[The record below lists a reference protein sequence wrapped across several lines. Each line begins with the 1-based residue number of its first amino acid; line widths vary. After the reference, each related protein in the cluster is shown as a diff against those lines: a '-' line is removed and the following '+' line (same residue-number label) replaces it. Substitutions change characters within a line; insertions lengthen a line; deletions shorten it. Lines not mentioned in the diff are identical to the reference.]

1 VNIEVREES
10 NAAFDTY
17 AEIPIAFS
25 VESVF
30 ECTPSGQPGGALGR
44 LVPVEQPYTKDYDA
58 IRGNHPLDWPRQF
71 DTSGWGVLSAWQGGT
86 RVGGI
91 VIAHGSGDLDLLEQR
106 EELAV
111 LWDLRVRPRERGMG
125 VGSGLMKAAEEWAYA
140 RGCRVL
146 KVETQNINVAACRFY
161 SRHGFELRMATPRAY
176 ADLPEEVQLLWY
188 KMLARQQG

>member
-1 VNIEVREES
+1 VKIEVQEEP
-10 NAAFDTY
+10 NANFDTY
-17 AEIPIAFS
+17 AEIPIGFR

-30 ECTPSGQPGGALGR
+30 EWIPSDHPGGVLGR
-44 LVPVEQPYTKDYDA
+44 VVPVEQPYTKDYDT
-58 IRGNHPLDWPRQF
+58 IPDNHPSDWPRRF
-71 DTSGWGVLSAWQGGT
+71 DTSGWGVLSAWLGGA

-111 LWDLRVRPRERGMG
+111 LWDVRVRPQERGMG
-125 VGSGLMKAAEEWAYA
+125 VGSGLMMAAEEWAHA

-161 SRHGFELRMATPRAY
+161 ARHGFELRMATPRAY
-176 ADLPEEVQLLWY
+176 AGLPEEVRLLWD
-188 KMLARQQG
+188 KTLARQPG